1 MQRRKIQV
9 RIKVITVKD
18 ILKYLAKFSVIFGVM
33 AIFANFFYSNK
44 NANSYFTFDSRKFLS
59 AIKKEIVLMKEQ
71 SIVDIN
77 ALKEKYFSNTFNS
90 EFSLFRAVA
99 TTNIN
104 SNNMI
109 GNVNDVGGLQIENQE
124 INEETE
130 ISNSQESNNNSNEN
144 NVIDD
149 EQNKNLPEAQI
160 GVNVE
165 VLPSNIPDKTTY
177 EIFGVKLR
185 NESDYNLEKEI
196 TDLNADFNKNDIIIF
211 HTHTCESYTPTE
223 QNQYNSSGNFRTTD
237 LNYSVS
243 RVGDELEKYLI
254 NYGYNVVHDRSYH
267 DYPAYNGSYNRS
279 LVTVKKLLETYTNTD
294 VVIDLHRDAIG
305 DNTYAPRVQI
315 GEDCCARIMFVIGT
329 DGGGLYHEN
338 WRNNLKFA
346 MKVVQKGNELYPG
359 LFKPIIVRNSRYNH
373 HLSKAACIIE
383 VGATGNTLEE
393 CLNSM
398 KYLAK
403 IYDEI

>member
-177 EIFGVKLR
+177 EI
-185 NESDYNLEKEI
+185 
-196 TDLNADFNKNDIIIF
+196 
-211 HTHTCESYTPTE
+211 
-223 QNQYNSSGNFRTTD
+223 
-237 LNYSVS
+237 
-243 RVGDELEKYLI
+243 
-254 NYGYNVVHDRSYH
+254 
-267 DYPAYNGSYNRS
+267 
-279 LVTVKKLLETYTNTD
+279 TVA
-294 VVIDLHRDAIG
+294 VI
-305 DNTYAPRVQI
+305 
-315 GEDCCARIMFVIGT
+315 
-329 DGGGLYHEN
+329 
-338 WRNNLKFA
+338 
-346 MKVVQKGNELYPG
+346 
-359 LFKPIIVRNSRYNH
+359 PI
-373 HLSKAACIIE
+373 K
-383 VGATGNTLEE
+383 
-393 CLNSM
+393 
-398 KYLAK
+398 
-403 IYDEI
+403 